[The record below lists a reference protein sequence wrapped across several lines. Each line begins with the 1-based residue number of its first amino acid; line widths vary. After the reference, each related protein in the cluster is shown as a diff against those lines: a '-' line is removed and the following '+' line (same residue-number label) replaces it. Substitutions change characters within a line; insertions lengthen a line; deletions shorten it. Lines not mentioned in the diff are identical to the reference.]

1 MIKVRHKLHTNLE
14 KTSKKKKG
22 FTLVELL
29 AVIAIIGLIG
39 SIVVVSVVNIINNS
53 KKNATVLA
61 INNVKSAAELYSKEN
76 SSEIKW
82 IGQYDNNGTIQG
94 RFVCMTVR
102 QLINNG
108 YFDEKFF
115 DKDIYHD
122 RINDN
127 TFIEI
132 KQGTNADNTNQC

>member
-1 MIKVRHKLHTNLE
+1 MRHKLRIKVESN
-14 KTSKKKKG
+14 SKEKKG

-29 AVIAIIGLIG
+29 AEITIMGIISAISRTVFMSTINK
-39 SIVVVSVVNIINNS
+39 SKEEVTII
-53 KKNATVLA
+53 A

-76 SSEIKW
+76 DGEIKW
-82 IGQYDNNGTIQG
+82 ITQYKEDGTETG
-94 RFVCMTVR
+94 KFVCMTVR

-108 YFDEKFF
+108 YFDDKFF
-115 DKDIYHD
+115 EEDIYHE

-132 KQGTNADNTNQC
+132 K